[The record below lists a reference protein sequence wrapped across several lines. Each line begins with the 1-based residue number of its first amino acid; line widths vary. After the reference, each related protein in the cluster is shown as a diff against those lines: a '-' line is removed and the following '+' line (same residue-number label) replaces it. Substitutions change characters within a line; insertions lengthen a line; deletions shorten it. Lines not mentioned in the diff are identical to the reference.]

1 MTYAISV
8 ENLSKSYLLKHKQQD
23 KTYQTL
29 RESISAGIRAIG
41 SRRKA
46 EPDEVFW
53 ALQDVNFEVKQGE
66 RVGIIGRNGAGKST
80 LLKLLSRIMEPSSG
94 VIRYRGRLS
103 SLLEVG
109 TGFHPEL
116 TGRENIFLNGAILGM
131 GREEIKRKFDEIVEF
146 AEGARFLDTPVK
158 RYSSGMYVRLA
169 FAVSAFL
176 EPDIIVLDEV
186 LAVGDVSFQKKC
198 LRKMK
203 ELGEQGRT
211 VLFVSHSM
219 GAVKAMCNYGLVME
233 QGRTVGKMSV
243 DEAINIYLSGTKT
256 NDELEFPVVSGDVT
270 CLDVRLSQHGGQSSS
285 FDSGSPIEVEILFSL
300 AQPMADFRIG
310 FYLKT
315 MLGDTI
321 ARVLAADFSPV
332 WADVDA
338 GSYALKGVIPAN
350 FFTAGSV
357 QFELHC
363 SQYGIR
369 DYFADSISFPI
380 TVRQSVIYNQQHPG
394 EESFGS
400 IHLNPG
406 WEMSRLS
413 AQGLAA

>member
-46 EPDEVFW
+46 ESDEVFW
-53 ALQDVNFEVKQGE
+53 ALQDINFEVKQGE

-219 GAVKAMCNYGLVME
+219 GAVKAMCNYGLVIE
-233 QGRTVGKMSV
+233 QGRTLGKMSA

-300 AQPMADFRIG
+300 AQPIGDFRIG

-321 ARVLAADFSPV
+321 TRVLAADFSPA

-380 TVRQSVIYNQQHPG
+380 TVRQSVIYNQQHLG

-406 WEMSRLS
+406 WEMSRVS
-413 AQGLAA
+413 AQGLAS